1 MSEQPER
8 LTHAGLVE
16 RAAKWLRN
24 TKHCGVVLT
33 ERDSY
38 AGEIP
43 DAIGWNNGFAHV
55 VECKVS
61 RSDFLADRHKRWRR
75 EPSRGMGLYRWFFA
89 PSGLLRADEMPALFG
104 LVEVIGRS
112 CRVAKPA
119 EEHQQH
125 NRNSEILLLTSE
137 LRRYQLHGITY
148 PPLPKV
154 ERRQAVTPAHT
165 DLGPLMEPQPSNPEG
180 STR

>member
-1 MSEQPER
+1 M
-8 LTHAGLVE
+8 THGELVE

-33 ERDSY
+33 ERSSY

-61 RSDFLADRHKRWRR
+61 RSDFLADQQKKWRR

-89 PSGLLRADEMPALFG
+89 PSGLLRADEMPPLFG
-104 LVEVIGRS
+104 LVEVAGRS
-112 CRVAKPA
+112 CRVVKAA
-119 EEHQQH
+119 EEHQPH
-125 NRNSEILLLTSE
+125 NRASEILLLVSE

-148 PPLPKV
+148 PPLPKF
-154 ERRQAVTPAHT
+154 ERKAVVRARGTY
-165 DLGPLMEPQPSNPEG
+165 LGPLTAVQGGEQ
-180 STR
+180 